1 MNIQYEC
8 IPCSLNNYV
17 RLIKSGIIPEHLQE
31 DILRKLLN
39 FFSNVDYNQSP
50 PALGKIQHRL
60 LREYLQNPDP
70 YREIKLEYNRIMMD
84 KYEDFKNIIDESK
97 NPFYTAVRLAIAG
110 NVIDFGSYHRL
121 DVMETVERV
130 LKAELAKD
138 DSKRLKQEI
147 ADADTVLYLG
157 DNAGEI
163 VFDKLFIET
172 MNHPNVFFA
181 VRGSPIINDVTVQ
194 DAEMTGIDK
203 CATVIS
209 SGDNAPGTLL
219 DSCSPEFKRIFNQA
233 DVIIS
238 KGQGNL
244 EGLID
249 VDHNIFFLLT
259 VKCGLIA
266 QHLGVNE
273 KEFVVFGSSVFH
285 KKKNKVSVSSKEDP
299 SK

>member
-17 RLIKSGIIPEHLQE
+17 RLIKSGIIPENLQE
-31 DILRKLLN
+31 DILRKLLD
-39 FFSNVDYNQSP
+39 FFAQVDYNQSP
-50 PALGKIQHRL
+50 PALGKVQHRL

-70 YREIKLEYNRIMMD
+70 YREIKLEYNRMMMD
-84 KYEDFKNIIDESK
+84 KYEDFKKIINEST

-130 LKAELAKD
+130 LKAKLAKD
-138 DSKRLKQEI
+138 DSQKLKQEI

-172 MNHPNVFFA
+172 MNHPNIFFA
-181 VRGSPIINDVTVQ
+181 VRGSPIINDITVQ
-194 DAEMTGIDK
+194 DAEKTGIDEH
-203 CATVIS
+203 ATIIS
-209 SGDNAPGTLL
+209 SGDDAPGTLL
-219 DSCSPEFKRIFNQA
+219 DSCSPEFKKIFNQA

-249 VDHNIFFLLT
+249 TDHNIFYLLT

-266 QHLGVNE
+266 KHLGVDE
-273 KEFVVFGSSVFH
+273 KEFVVFGSSISH
-285 KKKNKVSVSSKEDP
+285 KKNKNKKEIHP
-299 SK
+299 

>member
-17 RLIKSGIIPEHLQE
+17 RLIKSGIIPENLQE
-31 DILRKLLN
+31 DILRKLLD
-39 FFSNVDYNQSP
+39 FFSQVDYNQSP
-50 PALGKIQHRL
+50 PELGKVQHRL

-70 YREIKLEYNRIMMD
+70 YREIKLEYNRMMMD
-84 KYEDFKNIIDESK
+84 RYEDFKKIIDESS
-97 NPFYTAVRLAIAG
+97 NPFDTAVRLAIAG
-110 NVIDFGSYHRL
+110 NVIDFGSHHRL
-121 DVMETVERV
+121 NVMETVERV

-138 DSKRLKQEI
+138 DSHKLKQEI

-172 MNHPNVFFA
+172 MDHPNVFFA
-181 VRGSPIINDVTVQ
+181 VRGSPIINDITVQ
-194 DAEMTGIDK
+194 DAEMTGIDEY
-203 CATVIS
+203 ATIIS
-209 SGDNAPGTLL
+209 SGDDAPGTLL
-219 DSCSPEFKRIFNQA
+219 DSCTPEFINVFNKA

-249 VDHNIFFLLT
+249 IDHNIFFLLT
-259 VKCGLIA
+259 VKCRLIA
-266 QHLGVNE
+266 EHLGVDE
-273 KEFVVFGSSVFH
+273 KEFVVFGSSVSH
-285 KKKNKVSVSSKEDP
+285 NKNN
-299 SK
+299 